1 MARITKAVLKSNIE
15 MYLSIQAQIK
25 ALTEEADSI
34 KAFLKEQTENTEGRV
49 LVVDEHKVTLTE
61 CKRSSVDAKALAEAH
76 PKIAEKFTKVTTYD
90 VLKVK

>member
-15 MYLSIQAQIK
+15 MYLNIQAQIK
-25 ALTEEADSI
+25 ALNEEADSI
-34 KAFLKEQTENTEGRV
+34 KAFLKEQAAAAEDRTFT
-49 LVVDEHKVTLTE
+49 VDEHKVTLTE

>member
-15 MYLSIQAQIK
+15 MYLNIQAQIK

-90 VLKVK
+90 ILKVK

>member
-15 MYLSIQAQIK
+15 MYLNIQAQIK

-34 KAFLKEQTENTEGRV
+34 KAFLKEQTENTEDRT
-49 LVVDEHKVTLTE
+49 LIVDEHKVTLTE

>member
-15 MYLSIQAQIK
+15 MYLNIQAQIK